1 MTIEEQLK
9 ATILNRYRSIAAFT
23 TSIGIPNSTL
33 NSVFKRG
40 IANAGISTMIK
51 VFNAL
56 DLDIE
61 SIQTGTLQ
69 KKSNL
74 QKKSPSTDESA
85 LGEEEIAMFN
95 KLLDILISMGAI
107 REGEDITDLQAEVLA
122 AVCRILN
129 ATFQ

>member
-1 MTIEEQLK
+1 
-9 ATILNRYRSIAAFT
+9 
-23 TSIGIPNSTL
+23 
-33 NSVFKRG
+33 
-40 IANAGISTMIK
+40 MIK